1 LPDIHPEGNE
11 KVNNERG
18 SHCKK
23 RNINKVF
30 TDCTGSNA
38 HFFAYPGAY
47 AKNIPLNH
55 SAQTVHL
62 LLFLQVKD
70 RSINN
75 SFIEMVQ
82 KVDHISVNSQH
93 FLMC

>member
-1 LPDIHPEGNE
+1 LTDIHPERNK
-11 KVNNERG
+11 KVNNEWRT
-18 SHCKK
+18 HCEE

-30 TDCTGSNA
+30 TDCTGADA

-75 SFIEMVQ
+75 SFIEMV
-82 KVDHISVNSQH
+82 
-93 FLMC
+93 